1 MKKFFC
7 LLLVLAMTASVALAE
22 GGLTDFVTTDIE
34 GHVVTQ
40 DIFADYD
47 LTVVNIWA
55 TWCGYCIDE
64 MPELSQLK
72 TMLPD
77 NVNFITLCEDASSD
91 LKLAGDILR
100 SAGANFQTLVV
111 NEDIYEQFLYQ
122 VYAFPTTCFLNSEG
136 MPVAQPL
143 VGVPSLDGAAD
154 AYYAITMSI
163 LDLLEGRT

>member
-7 LLLVLAMTASVALAE
+7 LLLILAMTASIALAE

-34 GHVVTQ
+34 GHTVTQ

-55 TWCGYCIDE
+55 TWCGYCLDE

-77 NVNFITLCEDASSD
+77 NVNFITLCEDASAD

-100 SAGANFQTLVV
+100 SSGANFQTLVV
-111 NEDIYEQFLYQ
+111 NEAIYDQFLYQ
-122 VYAFPTTCFLNSEG
+122 VYAFPTTYFLNSEG
-136 MPVAQPL
+136 MPVVQPL
-143 VGVPSLDGAAD
+143 VGVPSLENAAD
-154 AYYAITMSI
+154 AYYAITMSV
-163 LDLLEGRT
+163 LDMMENDA